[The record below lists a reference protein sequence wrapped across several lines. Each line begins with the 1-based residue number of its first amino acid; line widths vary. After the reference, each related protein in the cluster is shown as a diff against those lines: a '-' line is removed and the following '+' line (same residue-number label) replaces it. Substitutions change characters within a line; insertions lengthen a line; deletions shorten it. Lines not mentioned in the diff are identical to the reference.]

1 MRALLLT
8 LLALFAANAGAESIH
23 RLTIDGTIGPAT
35 AQYVVDGLESADAES
50 ASAVVISI
58 DTPGGLD
65 TAMRD
70 IVQAILDSPIPV
82 IGYVSPSGARAAS
95 AGTYILYATHW
106 AAMAPGTNL
115 GAATPVRIGGPTASG
130 EETDS
135 EPSAMERKRVN
146 DAVAYIRSL
155 AELRGRNVEWAERA
169 VRESV
174 SLSAEAALADN
185 VIDQVAS
192 DLSAVLDVAPV
203 EADGAAVKDRA
214 PGWSDEFLA
223 AITNPNITYI
233 LLLVGLY
240 GLIFEL
246 ANPGA
251 IVPGVI
257 GGTSLLLALFA
268 IQVLPVNYA
277 GLALIALGV
286 VFMIG
291 EALMPSFGALG
302 VGGVLVFGLGSIL
315 LFDTQGPGFELSLLL
330 VAGVSAASF
339 VVFAGTG
346 WLAIR
351 AFRRRGVSGA
361 AHMQGAVGEV
371 IRTDPHL
378 RVRVEGERW
387 RAVCTQPLQTGDSIR
402 VTNIKGLTAIVEPT
416 GTKGEESR

>member
-1 MRALLLT
+1 MRALLLI
-8 LLALFAANAGAESIH
+8 LLALFAATASAESIH

-35 AQYVVDGLESADAES
+35 ASYVIDGLETAEAES
-50 ASAVVISI
+50 ASAVVLSI

-70 IVQAILDSPIPV
+70 IVQAILDSSIPV
-82 IGYVSPSGARAAS
+82 LGYVSSSGARAAS

-115 GAATPVRIGGPTASG
+115 GAATPVRIGGSSDSG
-130 EETDS
+130 DETDS
-135 EPSAMERKRVN
+135 EPSTMERKRVN

-155 AELRGRNVEWAERA
+155 AELRGRNAEWAERA

-192 DLSAVLDVAPV
+192 DLRAVLDAAPV
-203 EADGAAVKDRA
+203 ESDGLAVEDRP

-286 VFMIG
+286 VFMVG

-302 VGGVLVFGLGSIL
+302 VGGVLVFGLGSVL

-339 VVFAGTG
+339 VIFAGTG

-351 AFRRRGVSGA
+351 AFRRRGVAGT

-371 IRTDPHL
+371 IATDPHL

-387 RAVCTQPLQTGDSIR
+387 RAVCTQTLQTGDRIR
-402 VTNIKGLTAIVEPT
+402 VTNINGLTVTVEPT
-416 GTKGEESR
+416 GSKGEES